1 MNRYKL
7 TLILLLIASA
17 GFSQEFQLP
26 LIKSDHIHDKYQKSG
41 YSNDLIY
48 LYLTSALDSIN
59 RKKEV
64 IFYDY
69 PDYSI
74 CSFNQDFEYGINYSL
89 EQCREAGGASIV
101 LILPKTKRQSL
112 VRFVEELYKIDRT
125 EVENEWNADQTKFQ
139 PRDKGVG
146 CYYEIVEQEKS
157 TMLKNYC
164 GC

>member
-1 MNRYKL
+1 MKRYYFS
-7 TLILLLIASA
+7 LILLLIAFT
-17 GFSQEFQLP
+17 GFSQEFQMP
-26 LIKSDHIHDKYQKSG
+26 QIKTDQIQDEYEKAG
-41 YSNDLIY
+41 YSDDLIY
-48 LYLTSALDSIN
+48 LYLTNTLDSVE

-74 CSFNQDFEYGINYSL
+74 CSFNQDFEYGINYSF

-101 LILPKTKRQSL
+101 MILPKTDRQSL

-125 EVENEWNADQTKFQ
+125 EIENEWNTEQTKFQ
-139 PRDKGVG
+139 PKDKGVG
-146 CYYEIVEQEKS
+146 CYFQIIEQEKC